1 MIYAKN
7 TQNKNITITLFNNEK
22 YVLKPNEIV
31 ELGEHSLDIN
41 KKLFKILEKEIKVYE
56 ICENSKNE
64 HSESSRNEE
73 LIEANIINNQEN
85 NKVKK
90 EADLLKISNH
100 EKR

>member
-22 YVLKPNEIV
+22 YVLKPNEII
-31 ELGEHSLDIN
+31 ELGEYSLDIN

-56 ICENSKNE
+56 IYENSKNE

-73 LIEANIINNQEN
+73 LIETNITNNQEN

-90 EADLLKISNH
+90 RGRPPKN
-100 EKR
+100 K